1 MKRPWPWI
9 VGGVL
14 LSVPFIG
21 TPQYYLHIL
30 IMILI
35 WAFIYTSWSLMGRFR
50 LTSLGHGAFMSIGAY
65 VNALL
70 WNYAGLTPWLGI
82 PIAVGVAL
90 TVALVIGS
98 ACFSFRIVGHYFA
111 LATLALSEVTR
122 LVIVATRDYTGGS
135 LGLTPN
141 PIGNH
146 SELYALQFSDKETFY
161 YLALTVWAAGLL
173 VWRWVDRSMVRY
185 ALDAISEDED
195 AAASAGVWVTMTKL
209 KITLL
214 SAGMTAFGGAM
225 FAQYQLFI
233 APEVVG
239 GIFISLQ
246 IVFAVVAGGIF
257 TLFGA
262 TVGAVITLLLAES
275 LRVIIGTTMVGLDT
289 SIYGVMLVLFI
300 IFMPKGIV
308 GTLQDRWM
316 RRFGP
321 ASVSAVTPTEGRTP

>member
-1 MKRPWPWI
+1 
-9 VGGVL
+9 
-14 LSVPFIG
+14 
-21 TPQYYLHIL
+21 
-30 IMILI
+30 
-35 WAFIYTSWSLMGRFR
+35 
-50 LTSLGHGAFMSIGAY
+50 
-65 VNALL
+65 
-70 WNYAGLTPWLGI
+70 
-82 PIAVGVAL
+82 
-90 TVALVIGS
+90 
-98 ACFSFRIVGHYFA
+98 
-111 LATLALSEVTR
+111 
-122 LVIVATRDYTGGS
+122 
-135 LGLTPN
+135 
-141 PIGNH
+141 
-146 SELYALQFSDKETFY
+146 
-161 YLALTVWAAGLL
+161 
-173 VWRWVDRSMVRY
+173 MVRY

-316 RRFGP
+316 RRFGGP
-321 ASVSAVTPTEGRTP
+321 R